1 MNSFCWEMKVKL
13 KFCLATTTTSVF
25 KEGIRECFGVF
36 FAVVALKR
44 LFFHCSLLMDPVA
57 LSSLRASPSDSVST
71 GSVFGRS
78 TTLNM
83 QTSQLSTPQDTS
95 CTHILVFPTSAFVQV
110 ASSNYTNIDP
120 NIDILNATTGQ

>member
-1 MNSFCWEMKVKL
+1 
-13 KFCLATTTTSVF
+13 
-25 KEGIRECFGVF
+25 
-36 FAVVALKR
+36 
-44 LFFHCSLLMDPVA
+44 
-57 LSSLRASPSDSVST
+57 
-71 GSVFGRS
+71 
-78 TTLNM
+78 M